1 MYTIKLEFTKKGW
14 MRFISHLDLM
24 RLFYRALR
32 RADLPVTISKGFSP
46 RPKISVT
53 PALKLGK
60 ESDSL
65 ELTVKLDEELER
77 GQVPSV
83 SPAMSRKGPV
93 PISFKERLQAQLP
106 EGIKLL

>member
-65 ELTVKLDEELER
+65 ELTIKLDEWLK
-77 GQVPSV
+77 P
-83 SPAMSRKGPV
+83 
-93 PISFKERLQAQLP
+93 FLLTERLQPQLP
-106 EGIKLL
+106 EGIRLRYE